1 MMFQTLIELIPLV
14 NQIKNLPYEI
24 IGIAIGVPTIV
35 VIAVVKI
42 LSIIGKK
49 V

>member
-1 MMFQTLIELIPLV
+1 MFQTLIELIPLV

>member
-1 MMFQTLIELIPLV
+1 MFQTLIELIPLV
-14 NQIKNLPYEI
+14 NKINNLPYEI
-24 IGIAIGVPTIV
+24 IGITIGVPTIV

-42 LSIIGKK
+42 LSIIRKK

>member
-1 MMFQTLIELIPLV
+1 MFQTLIGLIPLV
-14 NQIKNLPYEI
+14 NKINNLPYEI

-42 LSIIGKK
+42 LSIIVKK